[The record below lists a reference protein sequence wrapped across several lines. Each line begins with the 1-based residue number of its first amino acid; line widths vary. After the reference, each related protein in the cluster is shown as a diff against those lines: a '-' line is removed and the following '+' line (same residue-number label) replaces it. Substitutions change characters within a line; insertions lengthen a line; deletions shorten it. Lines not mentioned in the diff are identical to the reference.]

1 MCGLRCELLELSP
14 TRRRSDVLMCGIAGI
29 LALGGQQVSRSLLD
43 RMVASISHR
52 GPDDRG
58 TYISPGGEIGLG
70 SCRLSI
76 IDLSHAGHM
85 PLCNEDG
92 RIHVVFNGEIYNFA
106 QLRDSLLRHEHR
118 FKSHTDTEVLVHLY
132 EDHGQSFL
140 DYLEGMFAIALWDE
154 REGVLL
160 LARDRCGEKPLYYTY
175 FANSFRFSSE
185 IKAILEDQ
193 SFPREIEPEALNE
206 YLTFGFVQP
215 PATMFRNVG
224 KLAPGEMLVI
234 DRFGKVQR
242 RHYWSALSSG
252 DELQNERSQTFEAH
266 VQQTRQMLESAVAAC
281 MVSDVPVGAFLSG
294 GVDSSA
300 VVALMARHTGRQVDC
315 VTVRYPNHPASDE
328 SRYAQIVAK
337 SIGATPHLVDI
348 TERNAFEAFRDCVYH
363 LDEPIADPA
372 AINTFIAS
380 RTLRSMG
387 VPVALVGEGAD
398 ELFLGYPY
406 YLHHSRLAGLWRF
419 KDRFPRALV
428 SAVCK
433 VVSPILGPL
442 GLSVHRDLLR
452 RAACGE
458 GMFLSSEPFFPD
470 LDKRAVVGWRIADL
484 VRSRPSANVTRESL
498 HDAAP
503 LSADVLAQMSL
514 SEFRMRMAEQLLM
527 RVDKLSM
534 AHSIEIRAPFL
545 NHHLARYALS
555 LPGSVRAATH
565 RPKYLLKK
573 AVADL
578 LPPETLNRRKMG
590 FSTPVADWFRS
601 SFGTLLEEQL
611 QTSDLVREGFLSRRG
626 IAQVLAEHR
635 TGSASHQTRLWNI
648 LCLLEWY
655 DRFKVN
661 GVHNPHEV
669 APVGA
674 LLA

>member
-1 MCGLRCELLELSP
+1 
-14 TRRRSDVLMCGIAGI
+14 MCGIAGI
-29 LALGGQQVSRSLLD
+29 FALGGQTVSRSLVD
-43 RMVASISHR
+43 RMVASIRHR
-52 GPDDRG
+52 GPDDAG
-58 TYISPGGEIGLG
+58 TYISPCGKVGLG

-76 IDLSHAGHM
+76 IDLSPAGHM

-92 RIHVVFNGEIYNFA
+92 RIQVVFNGEIYNFSK
-106 QLRDSLLRHEHR
+106 LRDSLLQHGHK

-132 EDHGQSFL
+132 EEHGPS
-140 DYLEGMFAIALWDE
+140 YLEYLDGMFAIALWDD
-154 REGVLL
+154 RKGLLL

-185 IKAILEDQ
+185 IKAILEDD
-193 SFPREIEPEALNE
+193 SFPREIELEALNQ
-206 YLTFGFVQP
+206 YLTFGFVLP
-215 PATMFRNVG
+215 PMTMFRNVG

-234 DRFGKVQR
+234 DRLGKVQR

-252 DELQNERSQTFEAH
+252 EELEHVRSQTLEAH
-266 VQQTRQMLESAVAAC
+266 VRSTRRMLETAVEDC

-300 VVALMARHTGRQVDC
+300 VVAIMARHTGRPVDC

-337 SIGATPHLVDI
+337 RIGATTHLVDI
-348 TERNAFEAFRDCVYH
+348 TERSAFEAFRDCVYH

-372 AINTFIAS
+372 AVNTFIAS

-406 YLHHSRLAGLWRF
+406 YLRHSRLASLWSF
-419 KDRFPRALV
+419 KDRLPRVLV

-433 VVSPILGPL
+433 VASTALGPL

-452 RAACGE
+452 RASCGE
-458 GMFLSSEPFFPD
+458 GLFLSSEPFFPD
-470 LDKRAVVGWRIADL
+470 LDKREVAGQRIAGL
-484 VRSRPSANVTRESL
+484 VRCRPSANVTRACL
-498 HDAAP
+498 HDAT
-503 LSADVLAQMSL
+503 LLGADVLAQMSL
-514 SEFRMRMAEQLLM
+514 SEFRMRMPEQLLM

-545 NHHLARYALS
+545 NRHLAHYALS
-555 LPGSVRAATH
+555 IPGNVRAAAHT
-565 RPKYLLKK
+565 PKYLLKT

-590 FSTPVADWFRS
+590 FGTPVADWFRS
-601 SFGTLLEEQL
+601 SFGVMLEEQL
-611 QTSDLVREGFLSRRG
+611 QTSDLFREGLLSRHAIG
-626 IAQVLAEHR
+626 QILKEHR
-635 TGSASHQTRLWNI
+635 TGAVSHHTRLWNI
-648 LCLLEWY
+648 LCLVEWY
-655 DRFKVN
+655 DRFKLD
-661 GVHNPHEV
+661 GVQNTNQGV
-669 APVGA
+669 SVGPLIA
-674 LLA
+674 